1 LLSAQQQFHQ
11 VATSLDQRNNFP
23 RHPRGITPNPPNVLP
38 MSWLSSVTH
47 VLASCPPRPSPPT
60 PLAERGNHRLSP
72 KKSDAHFNEVQET
85 AIAIK
90 TRELRM
96 AHECCSFS
104 WGRRSG

>member
-47 VLASCPPRPSPPT
+47 VLASCREDGCKICRVEGGRFKIWGAKLT
-60 PLAERGNHRLSP
+60 WTGRKAGNNVQIVNR
-72 KKSDAHFNEVQET
+72 DGQHF
-85 AIAIK
+85 
-90 TRELRM
+90 
-96 AHECCSFS
+96 CCIFAS
-104 WGRRSG
+104 